1 MSRFRVIARQSEY
14 PGTGFP
20 ALALLIMSLFA
31 ASMALAQADLARLQ
45 GSVFDSHG
53 RPIAGATVYVQL
65 RGEAQT
71 VTAIT
76 DSTGSYR
83 FPGLRTGVYT
93 LHAEM
98 GGYENSIHDPIS
110 LAPKD
115 AKRIDLT
122 LGSARAKGA
131 QSEAGGTSATGKPE
145 FFDEPAF
152 TVAGVTDTTNLGGH
166 GSNTIVRSKES
177 LAREAAALSKGST
190 PSASAAAETE
200 KSLRDAAERQP
211 ENFEANQRLGKLLV
225 NEGKGGEA
233 ILYLE
238 RASRLHAGDYENTY
252 SLARAYTEAAKYD
265 DARTKA
271 QSLLTVPG
279 KSVQQ
284 EAEISHLLGDV
295 AEKQGNPLEAV
306 RDYQRAS
313 ELNPSESN
321 LFDWGAELLL
331 HHAAEPAVEVFTKGS
346 RLHPRSVRMLV
357 GLGVAWY
364 ARGSYEQAAQNLCQ
378 ASDLTPNDP
387 NPYLFMGKLQS
398 AAVRITDS
406 QNTAS
411 RSTTAQSL
419 GSSQPDCVAD
429 RLKRFASLQPDNA
442 LANYYYALSLSK
454 RLQGPEDRPTVAQ
467 VESYLE
473 KAVHLDPKLGA
484 AYVQLGVLYSDR
496 KEFPQAISAYQKA
509 IDASPELEDAHYRLA
524 QVYRRTGE
532 KLKAQQE
539 LQVYQQISKKK
550 EEEVER
556 QRHEI
561 QQFVYTLRDSGSQ

>member
-1 MSRFRVIARQSEY
+1 MCRFRVTARRSEY

-20 ALALLIMSLFA
+20 ALALLIMALFT
-31 ASMALAQADLARLQ
+31 ASVVQAQPDLGTLQ
-45 GSVFDSHG
+45 GSIFDSRG

-65 RGEAQT
+65 KDETQT
-71 VTAIT
+71 LTAIT
-76 DSTGSYR
+76 DSTGNYR
-83 FPGLRTGVYT
+83 FPGLRAGVYT

-98 GGYENSIHDPIS
+98 SGYENATHDPIS
-110 LAPKD
+110 LGPKD
-115 AKRIDLT
+115 TKRIDLT
-122 LGSARAKGA
+122 LGSAKARGA
-131 QSEAGGTSATGKPE
+131 QSSAAGTSATGKPE

-177 LAREAAALSKGST
+177 LAREAAALSKEST
-190 PSASAAAETE
+190 PSASSVAETE
-200 KSLRDAAERQP
+200 KSLRDVAERQP
-211 ENFEANQRLGKLLV
+211 EDFEANHRLGKLLV
-225 NEGKGGEA
+225 NEGKSSEA
-233 ILYLE
+233 IQYLE

-252 SLARAYTEAAKYD
+252 LLARAYMEAARYD

-271 QSLLTVPG
+271 QSLLSVPG

-284 EAEISHLLGDV
+284 EAEIYHLLGDV
-295 AEKQGNPLEAV
+295 AEKQGNPLETV
-306 RDYQRAS
+306 RDYQRAA
-313 ELNPSESN
+313 ELNPSEAN

-364 ARGSYEQAAQNLCQ
+364 TRGSYEQAAQNLCH
-378 ASDLTPNDP
+378 ASDLHPDDP
-387 NPYLFMGKLQS
+387 NPYLFMGKMQS
-398 AAVRITDS
+398 AAVRNTDS
-406 QNTAS
+406 QNTVS
-411 RSTTAQSL
+411 QSV
-419 GSSQPDCVAD
+419 GASQPDCVAD
-429 RLKRFASLQPDNA
+429 RLKRFVSLQPDNA

-454 RLQGPEDRPTVAQ
+454 RLQGPEDRQTVAQ
-467 VESYLE
+467 VESHLE
-473 KAVHLDPKLGA
+473 KAIHLDPKLGA

-509 IDASPELEDAHYRLA
+509 IDASPGSEEAHYRLA

-539 LQVYQQISKKK
+539 LLLYQQISKKK

-561 QQFVYTLRDSGSQ
+561 QQFVYTLRDSGSPQ

>member
-1 MSRFRVIARQSEY
+1 MCRFRVTARRSEY

-20 ALALLIMSLFA
+20 ALLIMVLFT
-31 ASMALAQADLARLQ
+31 ASVVQAQPDLGTLQ
-45 GSVFDSHG
+45 GSVFDSRG
-53 RPIAGATVYVQL
+53 RPVAGATVYVQL
-65 RGEAQT
+65 KDETQT
-71 VTAIT
+71 LTAIA
-76 DSTGSYR
+76 DSTGNYR
-83 FPGLRTGVYT
+83 FPGLRAGVYT

-98 GGYENSIHDPIS
+98 SGYENATHDPIS
-110 LAPKD
+110 LGPKD
-115 AKRIDLT
+115 TKRIDLT
-122 LGSARAKGA
+122 LGSAKAKGA
-131 QSEAGGTSATGKPE
+131 QSSAAGTSTTGRPE

-177 LAREAAALSKGST
+177 LAREAAALSKEST
-190 PSASAAAETE
+190 PSPSSVAETE
-200 KSLRDAAERQP
+200 KSLRDAAERKP
-211 ENFEANQRLGKLLV
+211 ENFEANRRLGKLLV
-225 NEGKGGEA
+225 SESKSSEA
-233 ILYLE
+233 IPYLQ
-238 RASRLHAGDYENTY
+238 RAARLHAGDYENTY
-252 SLARAYTEAAKYD
+252 LLARAYTDAARYD
-265 DARTKA
+265 DARSTA
-271 QSLLTVPG
+271 RTLLSVPG

-284 EAEISHLLGDV
+284 EAEIYHLLGDV

-306 RDYQRAS
+306 RDYQRAA

-346 RLHPRSVRMLV
+346 RLHPRSGRMLV

-378 ASDLTPNDP
+378 ASDLNPDDP
-387 NPYLFMGKLQS
+387 NPYLFMGKMQVTG
-398 AAVRITDS
+398 AQIMG
-406 QNTAS
+406 
-411 RSTTAQSL
+411 AQSP
-419 GSSQPDCVAD
+419 GGQSTGTSQPDCVTD
-429 RLKRFASLQPDNA
+429 RLKRFAGLQPDNA

-454 RLQGPEDRPTVAQ
+454 RLQGPEDTQTMAQ
-467 VESYLE
+467 VESHLE
-473 KAVHLDPKLGA
+473 KAIRLDPKLGA

-496 KEFPQAISAYQKA
+496 KEFPQAISSYQKA
-509 IDASPELEDAHYRLA
+509 IDASPGSEEAHYRLA

-539 LQVYQQISKKK
+539 LQLYQQISKKK

-561 QQFVYTLRDSGSQ
+561 QQFVYTLRDSTSASHSPE

>member
-1 MSRFRVIARQSEY
+1 MVLFTASVVQAQ
-14 PGTGFP
+14 PDLGT
-20 ALALLIMSLFA
+20 
-31 ASMALAQADLARLQ
+31 LQ
-45 GSVFDSHG
+45 GSVFDSRG
-53 RPIAGATVYVQL
+53 RPVAGATVYVQL
-65 RGEAQT
+65 KDETQT
-71 VTAIT
+71 LTAIA
-76 DSTGSYR
+76 DSTGNYR
-83 FPGLRTGVYT
+83 FPGLRAGVYT

-98 GGYENSIHDPIS
+98 SGYENATHDPIC
-110 LAPKD
+110 LGPKD
-115 AKRIDLT
+115 TKRIDLT
-122 LGSARAKGA
+122 LGSAKAKGA
-131 QSEAGGTSATGKPE
+131 QSSAAGTSTTGRPE

-177 LAREAAALSKGST
+177 LAREAAALSKEPT
-190 PSASAAAETE
+190 PSPSSVAEPE
-200 KSLRDAAERQP
+200 KSLRDAAERKP

-225 NEGKGGEA
+225 SESKSSEA
-233 ILYLE
+233 IPYLQ
-238 RASRLHAGDYENTY
+238 RAARLHAGDYENTY
-252 SLARAYTEAAKYD
+252 LLARAYTDAARYD
-265 DARTKA
+265 DARSTA
-271 QSLLTVPG
+271 RTLLSVPG

-284 EAEISHLLGDV
+284 EAEIYHLLGDV

-306 RDYQRAS
+306 RDYQRAA

-346 RLHPRSVRMLV
+346 RLHPRSGRMLV

-378 ASDLTPNDP
+378 ASDLNPDDP
-387 NPYLFMGKLQS
+387 NPYLFMGKMQVTG
-398 AAVRITDS
+398 AQIMG
-406 QNTAS
+406 
-411 RSTTAQSL
+411 AQSP
-419 GSSQPDCVAD
+419 GGQSTGTSQPDCVTD
-429 RLKRFASLQPDNA
+429 RLKRFAGLQPDNA

-454 RLQGPEDRPTVAQ
+454 RLQGPEDTQTMAQ
-467 VESYLE
+467 VESHLE
-473 KAVHLDPKLGA
+473 KSIRLDPKLGA

-496 KEFPQAISAYQKA
+496 KEFPQAISSYQKA
-509 IDASPELEDAHYRLA
+509 IDASPGSEEAHYRLA

-539 LQVYQQISKKK
+539 LQLYQQISKKK

-561 QQFVYTLRDSGSQ
+561 QQFVYTLRDSTSASHSPE

>member
-1 MSRFRVIARQSEY
+1 MCRFRVTARRSEY

-20 ALALLIMSLFA
+20 ALALLIMALFT
-31 ASMALAQADLARLQ
+31 ASVVQAQPDLGTLQ
-45 GSVFDSHG
+45 GSIFDSRG

-65 RGEAQT
+65 KDETQT
-71 VTAIT
+71 LTAIT
-76 DSTGSYR
+76 DSTGNYR
-83 FPGLRTGVYT
+83 FPGLRAGVYT

-98 GGYENSIHDPIS
+98 SGYENATHDPIS
-110 LAPKD
+110 LGPKD
-115 AKRIDLT
+115 TKRIDLT
-122 LGSARAKGA
+122 LGSAKARGA
-131 QSEAGGTSATGKPE
+131 QSSAAGTSATGKPE

-177 LAREAAALSKGST
+177 LAREAAALSKEST
-190 PSASAAAETE
+190 PSASSVAETE
-200 KSLRDAAERQP
+200 KSLRDVAERQP
-211 ENFEANQRLGKLLV
+211 EDFEANHRLGKLLV
-225 NEGKGGEA
+225 NEGKSSEA
-233 ILYLE
+233 IQYLE

-252 SLARAYTEAAKYD
+252 LLARAYAEAARYD

-271 QSLLTVPG
+271 QSLLSVPG

-284 EAEISHLLGDV
+284 EAEIYHLLGDV
-295 AEKQGNPLEAV
+295 AEKQGNPLETV
-306 RDYQRAS
+306 RDYQRAA
-313 ELNPSESN
+313 ELNPSEAN

-364 ARGSYEQAAQNLCQ
+364 TRGSYEQAAQNLCH
-378 ASDLTPNDP
+378 ASDLHPDDP
-387 NPYLFMGKLQS
+387 NPYLFMGKMQS
-398 AAVRITDS
+398 AAVRNTDS
-406 QNTAS
+406 QNTVS
-411 RSTTAQSL
+411 QSV
-419 GSSQPDCVAD
+419 GASQPDCVAD
-429 RLKRFASLQPDNA
+429 RLKRFVSLQPDNA

-454 RLQGPEDRPTVAQ
+454 RLQGPEDRQTVAQ
-467 VESYLE
+467 VESHLE
-473 KAVHLDPKLGA
+473 KAIHLDPKLGA

-509 IDASPELEDAHYRLA
+509 IDASPGSEEAHYRLA

-539 LQVYQQISKKK
+539 LLLYQQISKKK

-561 QQFVYTLRDSGSQ
+561 QQFVYTLRDSGSPQ